1 MSEQKGT
8 NVSLGGVDKVID
20 LLGNPTRDKLRET
33 TYINRYQAS
42 LFPLL
47 DTLNRAWDYVIAQ
60 SWYIAN
66 KAEYKK
72 RYPELAAAAKKVR
85 GKSEEP
91 LPPDLA
97 DELLV
102 RISQWNRSIAGR
114 TVEKM
119 SDLALAQIESQMQD
133 DNYAD
138 KADSWGEKK

>member
-60 SWYIAN
+60 AWYI
-66 KAEYKK
+66 KDVKEYKK
-72 RYPELAAAAKKVR
+72 KYPKLAEEAKKTR
-85 GKSEEP
+85 GNSIEP

-119 SDLALAQIESQMQD
+119 SDLALAQIESQMQE
-133 DNYAD
+133 DNYAAN
-138 KADSWGEKK
+138 ADNWGEKK